1 MTQMQKEVVRK
12 HLQVLPD
19 ALGPMAM
26 NSWNKLETGITVI
39 AGYLIS
45 LEHI

>member
-1 MTQMQKEVVRK
+1 METPT

-19 ALGPMAM
+19 VLRPTAM
-26 NSWNKLETGITVI
+26 NSWNKLETGTTVI

-45 LEHI
+45 LGYI